1 MSSACASRGRRCI
14 KTELFRTDYVAMRVA
29 AIAAGKKSPSAAD
42 IAAID
47 PTRITDEVISKSI
60 DSIKKAYEGL
70 GGGDRVA
77 KGSELVDQVKNEIA
91 TIESV

>member
-1 MSSACASRGRRCI
+1 MSQPILA
-14 KTELFRTDYVAMRVA
+14 RTMKAVGALPA
-29 AIAAGKKSPSAAD
+29 QAGGKKSPSAAD